1 MSAEQR
7 TLVLATNNPGKISE
21 ILDLL
26 AGLPI
31 SVNHLGEL
39 ADPMELT
46 ETHDTFAGNA
56 REKAVAVARATGE
69 PALADDSGLVV
80 DALGGAPGVLSSRYA
95 GEGATDTDLVAKLLA
110 EMEGVPDAERTAR
123 FVCVLVLAGWDG
135 EISRWEGRVEGRIT
149 TEPHGQGGFGYDP
162 VFLYPPAG
170 LTFAQMQAEEKNE
183 VSHRGRALQKFRR
196 DLPEILKRL

>member
-21 ILDLL
+21 IRDLL
-26 AGLPI
+26 AGVPI

-46 ETHDTFAGNA
+46 ETHDTFGGNA

-95 GEGATDTDLVAKLLA
+95 GEGATDADLVAKLLA

-123 FVCVLVLAGWDG
+123 FVCVLVLAGWNG